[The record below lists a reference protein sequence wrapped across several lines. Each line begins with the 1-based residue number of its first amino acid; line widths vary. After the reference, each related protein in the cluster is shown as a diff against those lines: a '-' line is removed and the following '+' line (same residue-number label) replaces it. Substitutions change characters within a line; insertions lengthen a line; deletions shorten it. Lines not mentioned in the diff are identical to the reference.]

1 MSTTSGALGRERSG
15 SANTVLFVL
24 LGLLF
29 LFAIVDFGFLYWK
42 NNQDRQAIS
51 YTTQIQVLSQALAKY
66 ASEGVEVFLVTAT
79 RGDGGRYRGH
89 RPDDPEH
96 PGREALGKIRET
108 ELRAA
113 EFQQGSA

>member
-51 YTTQIQVLSQALAKY
+51 YTTQIQVLSQALAKF
-66 ASEGVEVFLVTAT
+66 ASEAATSSRSRNWRARATASIPSCAISTKATTAACAAT
-79 RGDGGRYRGH
+79 R
-89 RPDDPEH
+89 
-96 PGREALGKIRET
+96 
-108 ELRAA
+108 
-113 EFQQGSA
+113 QS